1 MGHSCDSLNLSYT
14 NPPRLSATMDP
25 LNEAAADSLTANPP
39 SNDIPN
45 DGTGVIALDPY
56 LEPHKAALR
65 SRFTKAQQWLKTIQ
79 DTEGWLEKFSRG
91 YEKFGFIVSPDGT
104 ITYRE
109 WAPNAL
115 RAYLIGDFNG
125 WNRDSH
131 EMKRDPFGVWE
142 ISLPPIDGRPAVE
155 HDSKIKISMV
165 VPNDQARAERIPAWI
180 KRVTQDLNVSPI
192 YDARFWNPP
201 QKYVFK
207 NPRPPKPA
215 SARIYEA

>member
-1 MGHSCDSLNLSYT
+1 IVT
-14 NPPRLSATMDP
+14 
-25 LNEAAADSLTANPP
+25 
-39 SNDIPN
+39 
-45 DGTGVIALDPY
+45 LDPY
-56 LEPHKAALR
+56 LDPYKPALR
-65 SRFTKAQQWLKTIQ
+65 SRFTKAQQWLHTINE
-79 DTEGWLEKFSRG
+79 TEGGLEKFSRG
-91 YEKFGFIVSPDGT
+91 YERFGFTVAADHT

-131 EMKRDPFGVWE
+131 QMRRDDYGVWE
-142 ISLPPIDGRPAVE
+142 ISLPAVGGRPAIE
-155 HDSKIKISMV
+155 HDSKVKISLV

-201 QKYVFK
+201 KEQQYVFRH
-207 NPRPPKPA
+207 PRPPKPQ
-215 SARIYEA
+215 SARIYEAHVGISSPEPK